1 MKAKKLPVL
10 NDPIYGF
17 ISIESGIIFDLLEH
31 PFFQRLRRI
40 SQMGL
45 SYLVYPGA
53 RHSRFEHAI
62 GAMHLMNNT
71 VTVLRKKGVEISNE
85 EKEALSIA
93 ILLHDIGHG
102 PFSHAL
108 EKSFLTNILHEAL
121 SLGYMKLINEQFDGK
136 LSLAIQIFSG
146 QYPRKFMGQLVAGQL
161 DIDRLDYLKRDSF
174 YTGATEGNI
183 NTQRIIEMFN
193 VVEDELV
200 VEEKGLFSVEK
211 FIMARRLMYW
221 QVYLHKTGVAA
232 ELLLSHLMQYVR
244 SLVAKG
250 DLEDISAPLKPFFLT
265 QSTPIIDKELLL
277 QFSRLDDI
285 DILASLKTWQH
296 HPDKILSSFARRILN
311 RRLMKM
317 KFQDQPF
324 TKEQIQKRKN
334 KLIQQGY
341 TKAYADHF
349 VFSGSISSRPYSLDK
364 SSIKIVLKSGKVK
377 PLEAFSS
384 LFKGDAFTTLESKSY
399 LCYAKT
405 E

>member
-108 EKSFLTNILHEAL
+108 EKSFLTNIHHEAL

-250 DLEDISAPLKPFFLT
+250 DLEDISAPLKPFLLT

>member
-1 MKAKKLPVL
+1 
-10 NDPIYGF
+10 
-17 ISIESGIIFDLLEH
+17 
-31 PFFQRLRRI
+31 
-40 SQMGL
+40 
-45 SYLVYPGA
+45 
-53 RHSRFEHAI
+53 
-62 GAMHLMNNT
+62 
-71 VTVLRKKGVEISNE
+71 
-85 EKEALSIA
+85 
-93 ILLHDIGHG
+93 
-102 PFSHAL
+102 
-108 EKSFLTNILHEAL
+108 
-121 SLGYMKLINEQFDGK
+121 
-136 LSLAIQIFSG
+136 
-146 QYPRKFMGQLVAGQL
+146 MGQLVAGQL

-250 DLEDISAPLKPFFLT
+250 DLEDISAPLKPFLLT

-399 LCYAKT
+399 LCYAKS

>member
-17 ISIESGIIFDLLEH
+17 IGIESGIIFELLSH

-53 RHSRFEHAI
+53 RHSRFEHAL
-62 GAMHLMNNT
+62 GAMHLMNKA
-71 VTVLRKKGVEISNE
+71 VMVLRKKGVDISND

-108 EKSFLTNILHEAL
+108 EECILINTRHEEL
-121 SLGYMKLINEQFDGK
+121 SLGYMELLNEQFDGK
-136 LSLAIQIFSG
+136 LSLAIQIFNG
-146 QYPRKFMGQLVAGQL
+146 QYPRKFMKQLIASQL

-221 QVYLHKTGVAA
+221 QVYLHKTGLAA
-232 ELLLSHLMQYVR
+232 ELLLSNLMKYVR
-244 SLVAKG
+244 LLVEKG
-250 DLEDISAPLKPFFLT
+250 SFEDITEPLNSFFLA
-265 QSTPIIDKELLL
+265 QGPSVINKKLLER
-277 QFSRLDDI
+277 FSRLDDI
-285 DILASLKTWQH
+285 DILASLKVWQYH
-296 HPDKILSSFARRILN
+296 QDEILSGYANRILN

-317 KFQDQPF
+317 IFQDQPF
-324 TKEQIQKRKN
+324 TKEQVEKSKN
-334 KLIQQGY
+334 KLIQQGSSI
-341 TKAYADHF
+341 AYADHF
-349 VFSGSISSRPYSLDK
+349 VFSGSISSSPYTLDK
-364 SSIKIVLKSGKVK
+364 PSIKIVLKSREVK
-377 PLEAFSS
+377 PLEEISS
-384 LFKGDAFTTLESKSY
+384 LFKRDAFTSLESKSY
-399 LCYAKT
+399 LCYPKI

>member
-1 MKAKKLPVL
+1 LKAKKLPVL

-17 ISIESGIIFDLLEH
+17 IGIESEIIFELLEH

-53 RHSRFEHAI
+53 RHSRFEHAL
-62 GAMHLMNNT
+62 GAMYLMNKT
-71 VTVLRKKGVEISNE
+71 VTVLRKKGVEISNA

-108 EKSFLTNILHEAL
+108 EESFLIDTHHEAL
-121 SLGYMKLINEQFDGK
+121 SLGYMELLNEQFDGK
-136 LSLAIQIFSG
+136 LSLAIKIFSG
-146 QYPRKFMGQLVAGQL
+146 QYPRKFMGQLVASQL

-221 QVYLHKTGVAA
+221 QVYLHKTGLAA
-232 ELLLSHLMQYVR
+232 ELLLSHLMQYAR
-244 SLVAKG
+244 SLVVKG
-250 DLEDISAPLKPFFLT
+250 EIDNVIEPLRSFFLT
-265 QSTPIIDKELLL
+265 QKPSMIDKDLLER
-277 QFSRLDDI
+277 FSRLDDT
-285 DILASLKTWQH
+285 DILASLEAWQQ
-296 HPDKILSSFARRILN
+296 HPDEILSSYASRILN

-317 KFQDQPF
+317 EFQDQPF
-324 TKEQIQKRKN
+324 TSEQIQKRKN
-334 KLIQQGY
+334 KLIQQGFS
-341 TKAYADHF
+341 KAYADHF
-349 VFSGSISSRPYSLDK
+349 VFSGSISSKPYSLDK
-364 SSIKIVLKSGKVK
+364 PSIKIVLKSGKVK
-377 PLEAFSS
+377 PLEDISS
-384 LFKGDAFTTLESKSY
+384 LFKGNAFTTLESKSY
-399 LCYAKT
+399 LCYAKAD
-405 E
+405 

>member
-17 ISIESGIIFDLLEH
+17 IGIESGIIFELLEH

-53 RHSRFEHAI
+53 RHSRFEHAL
-62 GAMHLMNNT
+62 GAMHLMNKAIM
-71 VTVLRKKGVEISNE
+71 VLRKKGVEISKA

-108 EKSFLTNILHEAL
+108 EESFLIDTHHEAL
-121 SLGYMKLINEQFDGK
+121 SLGYMELLNEQFDGK
-136 LSLAIQIFSG
+136 LSLAIQIFNG
-146 QYPRKFMGQLVAGQL
+146 QYPRKFMGQLVASQL

-221 QVYLHKTGVAA
+221 QVYLHKTGLAA

-250 DLEDISAPLKPFFLT
+250 QLEDIKDPLKSFFLA
-265 QSTPIIDKELLL
+265 QSPSVIDKDLLER
-277 QFSRLDDI
+277 FSRLDDI
-285 DILASLKTWQH
+285 DILASLKVWQQ
-296 HPDKILSSFARRILN
+296 HPDEILSSYASRILN

-324 TKEQIQKRKN
+324 TKEQIEKRKN
-334 KLIQQGY
+334 KLIQQGFSN
-341 TKAYADHF
+341 AYADHF
-349 VFSGSISSRPYSLDK
+349 VFSGTISSRPYSLDK
-364 SSIKIVLKSGKVK
+364 ASIKIVLKSGKVK
-377 PLEAFSS
+377 SLEAISS
-384 LFKGDAFTTLESKSY
+384 LFKGDAFTSLESKSY

>member
-17 ISIESGIIFDLLEH
+17 IGIESVIIFELLEH
-31 PFFQRLRRI
+31 PYFQRLRRI

-53 RHSRFEHAI
+53 RHSRFEHAL
-62 GAMHLMNNT
+62 GAMYLMNKT
-71 VTVLRKKGVEISNE
+71 VTVLRKKGVVISE
-85 EKEALSIA
+85 AEKEALSIA

-108 EKSFLTNILHEAL
+108 EESFLLETHHEAL
-121 SLGYMKLINEQFDGK
+121 SLGYMELLNEQFEGK
-136 LSLAIQIFSG
+136 LSLAIQIFNG
-146 QYPRKFMGQLVAGQL
+146 QYKRKFMGQLVASQL

-193 VVEDELV
+193 VVQDELV

-250 DLEDISAPLKPFFLT
+250 QLEDLPLTLKYFFDAKGPT
-265 QSTPIIDKELLL
+265 VIDKALLER
-277 QFSRLDDI
+277 FSRLDDI
-285 DILASLKTWQH
+285 DILACLKAWQQ
-296 HPDKILSSFARRILN
+296 HPDEILSSYADRILN

-317 KFQDQPF
+317 KFQDQSF
-324 TKEQIQKRKN
+324 TSEQIEKKKKKLMRK
-334 KLIQQGY
+334 GY
-341 TKAYADHF
+341 SQAYADRF
-349 VFSGSISSRPYSLDK
+349 VFTGSISSRPYSLDK
-364 SSIKIVLKSGKVK
+364 PSIKILLKSGKVI

-384 LFKGDAFTTLESKSY
+384 LFQGAAFSTLESKSY
-399 LCYAKT
+399 LCYAKA

>member
-17 ISIESGIIFDLLEH
+17 IGIESEIIFELLEH

-53 RHSRFEHAI
+53 RHSRFEHAL
-62 GAMHLMNNT
+62 GAMHLMNKT
-71 VTVLRKKGVEISNE
+71 VAVLRKKGVEISNA

-108 EKSFLTNILHEAL
+108 EESFLIDTHHEAL
-121 SLGYMKLINEQFDGK
+121 SLGYMELLNEQFDGK
-136 LSLAIQIFSG
+136 LSLAIEIFNG
-146 QYPRKFMGQLVAGQL
+146 QYSRKFMGQLVASQL

-183 NTQRIIEMFN
+183 NSQRIIEMFN

-221 QVYLHKTGVAA
+221 QVYLHKTGLAA
-232 ELLLSHLMQYVR
+232 ELLLSHLVQYAR
-244 SLVAKG
+244 SLVVKG
-250 DLEDISAPLKPFFLT
+250 ELNDVIEPLKSFFLT
-265 QSTPIIDKELLL
+265 QKPSMIDKDLLER
-277 QFSRLDDI
+277 FSRLDDT
-285 DILASLKTWQH
+285 DILASLKAWQQ
-296 HPDKILSSFARRILN
+296 HPDEILSSYASRILN

-324 TKEQIQKRKN
+324 STEQIEKRKN
-334 KLIQQGY
+334 KLIQQGFN
-341 TKAYADHF
+341 KAYADHF
-349 VFSGSISSRPYSLDK
+349 VFSGSISSKPYSLDK
-364 SSIKIVLKSGKVK
+364 PSIKIVLKSGKVK
-377 PLEAFSS
+377 SLEDISS
-384 LFKGDAFTTLESKSY
+384 LFKGNAFTTLESKSY
-399 LCYAKT
+399 LCYTKAD
-405 E
+405 